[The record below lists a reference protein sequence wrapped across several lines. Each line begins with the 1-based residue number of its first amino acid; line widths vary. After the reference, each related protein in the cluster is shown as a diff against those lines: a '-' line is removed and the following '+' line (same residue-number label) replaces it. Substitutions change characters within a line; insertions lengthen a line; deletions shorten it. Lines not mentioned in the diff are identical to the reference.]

1 MKRELI
7 VVGDRV
13 LVSPVEGE
21 ERTAIGLY
29 LPQTLSEKEAVQMGV
44 VTAMGPGLPLP
55 GPQEMDDEPWKTGRK
70 EPPHMPMQARIGDHA
85 IFIKKAAVEIK
96 YEGKTYLVL
105 PQAAILV
112 LLRDATAGDY

>member
-1 MKRELI
+1 MKKELI

-13 LVSPVEGE
+13 MVSPVEGE

-29 LPQTLSEKEAVQMGV
+29 LPQTLSDKEAVQTGV
-44 VTAMGPGLPLP
+44 VVAVGPGLSLP
-55 GPQEMDDEPWKTGRK
+55 GPQEMDDEPWKTRRQ

-85 IFIKKAAVEIK
+85 IFLKRAAVEIK
-96 YEGKTYLVL
+96 YEDKTYLVL

-112 LLRDATAGDY
+112 LLRDETTGDY